1 MVNFATA
8 ATFLALTNLFAA
20 TAISNAKALRPK
32 NLRRNNI
39 GGNDNDQTNLRNLYG
54 ADVSDSHFISDTVT
68 ECEEIVAG
76 NPPVCIKVCTEVT
89 SIMSGETL
97 VDETSK
103 VNQSK
108 CVEKTIVDEPPTY
121 APAYQMT
128 KLEDEETSII
138 TQMNSPYV
146 ELAEEEDAVTSSEIY
161 WVGDGYTSTST
172 SDLKSIVITNGE
184 GSTKSSK
191 GGGGGS
197 KGSAKIAS
205 FSAKSSK
212 SEFTNNAGGGK
223 SSKSNNIESNVA
235 VTTTSNNGWS
245 GSVQTASDN
254 ISPTWSGKSSKYAA
268 TYTEQVELETNSWA
282 GSAQSTGILGES
294 GSKSDKSAG
303 VTSSAGGKGS
313 SKSSKSEGSVDTATN
328 VVVTSNSNGWSG
340 SLQVVNDNNINK
352 SSKYLTYPEHQS
364 DVLDASGWY
373 SSAQSTTIIGGD
385 SGSSS
390 SSKSDK
396 TVGVTSSVGGN
407 GSSKSSK
414 SEGSVESVA
423 NVATSNGWSGSAQE
437 YNTVST
443 ATSSGKSS
451 KMEYSNNSYA
461 TNGGDSKGSTV
472 SVSSSSKGGKGYGT
486 GEAAH
491 VEIKYVAI
499 SKPQSTNGWQ
509 SDGWQP

>member
-20 TAISNAKALRPK
+20 TAISNAEALRPK

-39 GGNDNDQTNLRNLYG
+39 SGNDNDQTNLRNLYG

-121 APAYQMT
+121 PPTYQMT

-138 TQMNSPYV
+138 TPVNSPYV
-146 ELAEEEDAVTSSEIY
+146 ESAEEEDAVTSSEIY

-191 GGGGGS
+191 GGAGGS

-223 SSKSNNIESNVA
+223 SSKSNNIGSNVA
-235 VTTTSNNGWS
+235 VTTANNNGWS
-245 GSVQTASDN
+245 GSVQTASDNN

-313 SKSSKSEGSVDTATN
+313 SKSSKSDT
-328 VVVTSNSNGWSG
+328 
-340 SLQVVNDNNINK
+340 
-352 SSKYLTYPEHQS
+352 
-364 DVLDASGWY
+364 
-373 SSAQSTTIIGGD
+373 
-385 SGSSS
+385 
-390 SSKSDK
+390 
-396 TVGVTSSVGGN
+396 
-407 GSSKSSK
+407 
-414 SEGSVESVA
+414 VESVV

-499 SKPQSTNGWQ
+499 SKPQSTNDWQ